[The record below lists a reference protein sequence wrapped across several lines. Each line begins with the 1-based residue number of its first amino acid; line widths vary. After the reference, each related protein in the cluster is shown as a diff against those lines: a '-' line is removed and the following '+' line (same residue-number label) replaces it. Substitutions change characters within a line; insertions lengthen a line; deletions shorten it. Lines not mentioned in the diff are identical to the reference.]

1 MSTAKSTPTSTASAT
16 ALPVAAPL
24 PAVRRAGGRL
34 LALLGALVALL
45 LLGALAFAAMV
56 VLHLYQAEPLVDSS
70 PQVPAAQQQVG
81 GTPAE
86 RGAYLARVGNCMQC
100 HTATGGTP
108 YAGGRGIETPFG
120 VVYSTN
126 LTADADTGMGRWTQ
140 AEFWR
145 ALHHGRSR
153 DGRLLYPAFPYT
165 SYTQVTRADADA
177 LFAFLQGVPAAVRP
191 NRPHALRFPYDT
203 QLALAAWRTLFFQP
217 GADAP
222 VPPVPPAALGAQA
235 PAWQRGAYLVGGLG
249 HCAACHTPRN
259 ALGASLEARALGGGL
274 IPVQNWYAPA
284 LDKATEAG
292 VAHWPL
298 QEVVDLLKIGV
309 APQGSVIGPMAEV
322 VFNSTQ
328 YLSDADAAAMALYLQ
343 SLPPRQSAAA
353 EQEAQAAPAA
363 GAVPDARGAKV
374 YEQQCAQCH
383 GEQGEGKAGAFPA
396 LAGNRALVMDDP
408 TNVLRVLLQG
418 GYLPA
423 TAGNPRPH
431 GMPPFL
437 QTLEDEDL
445 AAVATFVR
453 GAWGNRAGR
462 VDTIDAHRARERRA
476 P

>member
-1 MSTAKSTPTSTASAT
+1 MSTAKSTPTSTVSAT

-24 PAVRRAGGRL
+24 PAVRRAGGWL

-70 PQVPAAQQQVG
+70 PEVPAAQQQVG

-100 HTATGGTP
+100 HTAPGGAP

-120 VVYSTN
+120 VVYSSN
-126 LTADADTGMGRWTQ
+126 LTSDADTGLGRWTA

-153 DGRLLYPAFPYT
+153 DGRLLTPAFPYT

-177 LFAFLQGVPAAVRP
+177 LFAFLQSVPAAVRP

-203 QLALAAWRTLFFQP
+203 QLALAAWRTLFFRP
-217 GADAP
+217 GAEA
-222 VPPVPPAALGAQA
+222 PVPPAAPATLGAQA

-259 ALGASLEARALGGGL
+259 AFGASLEARALGGGL
-274 IPVQNWYAPA
+274 VPVQNWYAPA
-284 LDKATEAG
+284 LDVAAEAG

-298 QEVVDLLKIGV
+298 QQVVDLLKIGT

-328 YLSDADAAAMALYLQ
+328 YLTDADAAAMALYLQ
-343 SLPPRQSAAA
+343 SLAPRQSATAA
-353 EQEAQAAPAA
+353 PPAA
-363 GAVPDARGAKV
+363 GAIAHPRGAKV
-374 YEQQCAQCH
+374 YEQHCAQCH
-383 GEQGEGKAGAFPA
+383 GEQGEGQAGAFPA
-396 LAGNRALVMDDP
+396 LAGNRAVVMDDP

-453 GAWGNRAGR
+453 SAWGNRAGR

>member
-1 MSTAKSTPTSTASAT
+1 MSASTPTEG
-16 ALPVAAPL
+16 
-24 PAVRRAGGRL
+24 RAGGRL
-34 LALLGALVALL
+34 LTVLGALVALA
-45 LLGALAFAAMV
+45 LLGALAFAGLV
-56 VLHLYQAEPLVDSS
+56 VMNLYRTEPLVPSA
-70 PQVPAAQQQVG
+70 PEAQAAQQG
-81 GTPAE
+81 GALVE
-86 RGAYLARVGNCMQC
+86 RGAYLARVGNCMGC
-100 HTATGGTP
+100 HTAQGGAQ

-120 VVYSTN
+120 VVYSSN
-126 LTADADTGMGRWTQ
+126 LTADRDTGLGRWTS

-177 LFAFLQGVPAAVRP
+177 IFAFLQSVPAAVRP
-191 NRPHALRFPYDT
+191 NRQHALRFPFDT
-203 QLALAAWRTLFFQP
+203 QLALAGWRTLFFRP
-217 GADAP
+217 AADGTAP
-222 VPPVPPAALGAQA
+222 PSAPAALGAQA
-235 PAWQRGAYLVGGLG
+235 PDWQRGAYLVGGLG

-259 ALGASLEARALGGGL
+259 AFGASLDARALGGGL

-284 LDKATEAG
+284 LDVASEAG

-298 QEVVDLLKIGV
+298 DEVVALLKTGV
-309 APQGSVIGPMAEV
+309 APQGSAIGPMAEV

-328 YLSDADAAAMALYLQ
+328 YLTDADAAAMALYLQ
-343 SLPPRQSAAA
+343 SLPPRQGMSST
-353 EQEAQAAPAA
+353 QAPAA
-363 GAVPDARGAKV
+363 PGAALYERGAQV

-383 GEQGEGKAGAFPA
+383 GDKGEGKSNAFPA
-396 LAGNRALVMDDP
+396 LAGNRAVVMADP

-437 QTLEDEDL
+437 QTLNDEEI
-445 AAVATFVR
+445 AAVTSYVR
-453 GAWGNRAGR
+453 NAWGNNASR
-462 VDTIDAHRARERRA
+462 VATIDVHRARERRA

>member
-1 MSTAKSTPTSTASAT
+1 MNPQRFLRLVSGAMAALGISAAAIV
-16 ALPVAAPL
+16 ALNLRGEDPL
-24 PAVRRAGGRL
+24 PSAETLKPTA
-34 LALLGALVALL
+34 ALVAQ
-45 LLGALAFAAMV
+45 G
-56 VLHLYQAEPLVDSS
+56 E
-70 PQVPAAQQQVG
+70 
-81 GTPAE
+81 
-86 RGAYLARVGNCMQC
+86 YLTRVGNCMAC
-100 HTATGGTP
+100 HTVQGGAP
-108 YAGGRGIETPFG
+108 FAGGRGIETPFG

-259 ALGASLEARALGGGL
+259 ALGASLEARTLGGGL

-353 EQEAQAAPAA
+353 APPAA
-363 GAVPDARGAKV
+363 GAIAHPRGAKV
-374 YEQQCAQCH
+374 YEQHCAQCH
-383 GEQGEGKAGAFPA
+383 GEQGEGQAGAFPA
-396 LAGNRALVMDDP
+396 LAGNRAVVMDDP